1 MTLFIEV
8 SRTFGNHSLYN
19 YLKCIS
25 SFVLAIERNQT
36 KQSKLMI
43 TRNNDKIVKREV
55 SRDVRKFS
63 YKKCY

>member
-1 MTLFIEV
+1 MILCTITSNATPHLF
-8 SRTFGNHSLYN
+8 SRGKS
-19 YLKCIS
+19 K
-25 SFVLAIERNQT
+25 T

-63 YKKCY
+63 YKKMLLKLISTNAMFDVP